1 MSKHNVGH
9 AHTSV
14 VFDIQT
20 KTVEELEQI
29 YDIEIGEDG
38 SVYDPCEM
46 REFDSLA
53 AWAMDLEQLEKMAGH
68 NFEKR
73 GGRHAFDDEY

>member
-1 MSKHNVGH
+1 MSKHSVGH

-20 KTVEELEQI
+20 KSVEELEQL

-46 REFDSLA
+46 REFESLA
-53 AWAMDLEQLEKMAGH
+53 AWAIDLEQQEKTAGRS
-68 NFEKR
+68 FEKR
-73 GGRHAFDDEY
+73 SGKHAFDDEY